1 MRKISKKEV
10 MEIPLHGEN
19 YQKRLFR
26 FTISYRLSVG
36 QGVFLYNICHII
48 IVLLSMYVVV
58 CILKK
63 SLKSPDVLLV
73 YLKNVSIF
81 CSAYIEID
89 NTVPM
94 LLLSISD
101 GVGDIFETRK
111 LDDTKFSNDFSVIRL
126 SKN

>member
-1 MRKISKKEV
+1 
-10 MEIPLHGEN
+10 
-19 YQKRLFR
+19 
-26 FTISYRLSVG
+26 
-36 QGVFLYNICHII
+36 
-48 IVLLSMYVVV
+48 MYVVV

-94 LLLSISD
+94 LLISISD

>member
-36 QGVFLYNICHII
+36 QGVFFIQH
-48 IVLLSMYVVV
+48 LSYHSTTMYVVV

-94 LLLSISD
+94 LLFSISD

>member
-1 MRKISKKEV
+1 

-19 YQKRLFR
+19 YEKRLFR
-26 FTISYRLSVG
+26 LTISYRLSVG
-36 QGVFLYNICHII
+36 QGVFFIQH
-48 IVLLSMYVVV
+48 LSYHHSTTMYVVV

-89 NTVPM
+89 NTEPHFFADLM
-94 LLLSISD
+94 
-101 GVGDIFETRK
+101 
-111 LDDTKFSNDFSVIRL
+111 DTI
-126 SKN
+126 

>member
-1 MRKISKKEV
+1 
-10 MEIPLHGEN
+10 
-19 YQKRLFR
+19 
-26 FTISYRLSVG
+26 
-36 QGVFLYNICHII
+36 
-48 IVLLSMYVVV
+48 MYVVV

-89 NTVPM
+89 NTEPL

-111 LDDTKFSNDFSVIRL
+111 LRIFFLHLLEFSYDFFIHFFSHQASEKLNFRL
-126 SKN
+126 KIPGIWFCYPPGSHHYNPIFFALGGR

>member
-26 FTISYRLSVG
+26 LTISYRLSVG
-36 QGVFLYNICHII
+36 QGVFFIQH
-48 IVLLSMYVVV
+48 LSYHHSTMYVVV

-89 NTVPM
+89 NTEPM

-101 GVGDIFETRK
+101 GVDDIFKTRK
-111 LDDTKFSNDFSVIRL
+111 LRIFFPFIGIF
-126 SKN
+126 